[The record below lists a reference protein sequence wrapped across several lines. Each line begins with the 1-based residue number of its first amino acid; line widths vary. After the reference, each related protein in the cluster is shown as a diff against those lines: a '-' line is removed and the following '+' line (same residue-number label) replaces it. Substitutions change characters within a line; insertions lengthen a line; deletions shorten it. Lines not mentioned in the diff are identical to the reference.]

1 MDGSGRYWSVVDGNG
16 RWWTVISMTAKRR
29 DHAILFVYIVLISF
43 LDKSSKAVHS
53 GLSNDYIESTASD
66 GLS

>member
-1 MDGSGRYWSVVDGNG
+1 MR
-16 RWWTVISMTAKRR
+16 RMLISNIPYITKRR

-43 LDKSSKAVHS
+43 LDKSKSKAVHS

>member
-1 MDGSGRYWSVVDGNG
+1 MR
-16 RWWTVISMTAKRR
+16 RMLISNIPYITKRR